1 MIAGRAYAGIAQ
13 AARRPGIDLPNESTL
28 MKILPLI
35 VLGCS
40 LLLAGASARA
50 DVKLVMFRH
59 AEKPDAGLGQLSCQ
73 GLNRALALPGVL
85 LAAYGKPAALYAPNP
100 GVAKDDDGVSYN
112 YVRPLATIEP
122 TAIRAGLPVNT
133 TWGWNDIAD
142 LQAELLKPSHDGQTL
157 YVAWEH
163 HALEDLARAILKKRG
178 GDPGLVG
185 KWHGSDFDTVYVM
198 TLQTRGGATFRVEKE
213 GLDNQSSV
221 CPGK

>member
-1 MIAGRAYAGIAQ
+1 
-13 AARRPGIDLPNESTL
+13 
-28 MKILPLI
+28 MKILSVI

-59 AEKPDAGLGQLSCQ
+59 AEKPEAGLGQLSCQ
-73 GLNRALALPGVL
+73 GLNRALALPGAL

-112 YVRPLATIEP
+112 YLRPLATIEP
-122 TAIRAGLPVNT
+122 TAIRAG
-133 TWGWNDIAD
+133 
-142 LQAELLKPSHDGQTL
+142 
-157 YVAWEH
+157 
-163 HALEDLARAILKKRG
+163 
-178 GDPGLVG
+178 
-185 KWHGSDFDTVYVM
+185 M

>member
-1 MIAGRAYAGIAQ
+1 MKKL
-13 AARRPGIDLPNESTL
+13 AAAI
-28 MKILPLI
+28 
-35 VLGCS
+35 LGCGV
-40 LLLAGASARA
+40 LLAAASARA

-59 AEKPDAGLGQLSCQ
+59 AEKPAAGLGQLSCQ

-100 GVAKDDDGVSYN
+100 GVAKEDEGVSYN
-112 YVRPLATIEP
+112 YLRPLATIEP

-133 TWGWNDIAD
+133 AWAWNDIAD
-142 LQAELLKPSHDGQTL
+142 LQQELLNPSHEGQTL

-163 HALEDLARAILKKRG
+163 YELQELARAILAKRG

-185 KWHGSDFDTVYVM
+185 KWHGDDFDTVYVM
-198 TLQTRGGATFRVEKE
+198 TLQTHGATTFKVEKE
-213 GLDNQSSV
+213 GLDGRSTT

>member
-1 MIAGRAYAGIAQ
+1 
-13 AARRPGIDLPNESTL
+13 
-28 MKILPLI
+28 MKKLALF

-40 LLLAGASARA
+40 VLLAGAAARA

-59 AEKPDAGLGQLSCQ
+59 AEKPAAGLGQLSCQ

-85 LAAYGKPAALYAPNP
+85 LAAYGQPAALYAPNP
-100 GVAKDDDGVSYN
+100 GVAKDDKGVSYN
-112 YVRPLATIEP
+112 YLRPLATIEP

-133 TWGWNDIAD
+133 AWGWNDIAD
-142 LQAELLKPSHDGQTL
+142 LQDELLKPTHDGQTL

-163 HALEDLARAILKKRG
+163 HELQDLARAILKKRG

-185 KWHGSDFDTVYVM
+185 KWHDSDFDTVYVM
-198 TLQTRGGATFRVEKE
+198 TLQTRGGTTFKAEKE
-213 GLDNQSSV
+213 GLDNQSTA